1 MGESTVGPGPTRAPI
16 RKAPPLQVIW
26 VIAWRHIKESLHNRS
41 TYLMA
46 GFYLL
51 VPLGLVLFTLRPLL
65 LAAETETAL
74 QQAGGLMAFYLLMAG
89 LLPCTW
95 SVGIAAGA
103 FAAEK
108 EQGSLTP
115 LLATPASNT
124 SIFAGKVA
132 GAVFPALTL
141 SLSNIL
147 VYLVAIALL
156 FGPAAL
162 GLLPVKFSLLMLA
175 LLPAMSLLGAGLS
188 SMISARVNTE
198 QVANQYGSL
207 ILTLITVGLFFL
219 VLRVAAWGLAAFAGA
234 VALIFAVAVAIILIS
249 ARTWR
254 REEVMARRDA

>member
-1 MGESTVGPGPTRAPI
+1 MGELAAGHAPARPPI

-46 GFYLL
+46 AFYLL
-51 VPLGLVLFTLRPLL
+51 VPLGLVVFTLRPVL
-65 LAAETETAL
+65 LAAGTESAARE
-74 QQAGGLMAFYLLMAG
+74 AGGLMAFYLFMAG

-124 SIFAGKVA
+124 SIFAGKVV
-132 GAVFPALTL
+132 GAVVPALTL
-141 SLSNIL
+141 SLCNIV
-147 VYLVAIALL
+147 VYLVAIAFL

-162 GLLPVKFSLLMLA
+162 GLLPAEFSVLMLA

-207 ILTLITVGLFFL
+207 ILTFITVGLFFL
-219 VLRVAAWGLAAFAGA
+219 ILRVPAWGLAAFAGA
-234 VALIFAVAVAIILIS
+234 VALIFAVSIVLILIS

>member
-1 MGESTVGPGPTRAPI
+1 MGELTTGYAPSRAPI

-46 GFYLL
+46 AFYLL
-51 VPLGLVLFTLRPLL
+51 VPLGLVLFTLRPVLR
-65 LAAETETAL
+65 AAETEFAA
-74 QQAGGLMAFYLLMAG
+74 QRAGGLMAFYLLMAG

-124 SIFAGKVA
+124 SIFTGKVV

-141 SLSNIL
+141 SLSNII

-156 FGPAAL
+156 FGPASLA
-162 GLLPVKFSLLMLA
+162 LLPVGFSLLMLA

-188 SMISARVNTE
+188 STISARVNTE

-207 ILTLITVGLFFL
+207 ILTIITVGLFLL

-234 VALIFAVAVAIILIS
+234 VALIFTVSVVLILIS

>member
-1 MGESTVGPGPTRAPI
+1 MDELTAGRGLLRAPI

-46 GFYLL
+46 AFYLL
-51 VPLGLVLFTLRPLL
+51 LPLGLVLFTLRPVL
-65 LAAETETAL
+65 LAADTESAA
-74 QQAGGLMAFYLLMAG
+74 QAAGGLMAFYLLMAG

-95 SVGIAAGA
+95 SVGIAAVA

-124 SIFAGKVA
+124 SIFAGKVM
-132 GAVFPALTL
+132 GAVVPALTL

-147 VYLVAIALL
+147 AYLVAIVLL
-156 FGPAAL
+156 FSPASLAF
-162 GLLPVKFSLLMLA
+162 LPVGFSLLMLA
-175 LLPAMSLLGAGLS
+175 LLPATSLLGAGLS

-207 ILTLITVGLFFL
+207 ILTGITVGLFFF
-219 VLRVAAWGLAAFAGA
+219 VLRVPAWGLGAFAGA
-234 VALIFAVAVAIILIS
+234 IALIYIVSVAIIVIS

>member
-1 MGESTVGPGPTRAPI
+1 
-16 RKAPPLQVIW
+16 
-26 VIAWRHIKESLHNRS
+26 
-41 TYLMA
+41 MA
-46 GFYLL
+46 AFYLL
-51 VPLGLVLFTLRPLL
+51 VPLGLVVFTLRPVL
-65 LAAETETAL
+65 LAAGTESAARE
-74 QQAGGLMAFYLLMAG
+74 AGGLMAFYLFMAG

-124 SIFAGKVA
+124 SIFAGKVV
-132 GAVFPALTL
+132 GAVVPALTL
-141 SLSNIL
+141 SLSNIIA
-147 VYLVAIALL
+147 YLVAIAFL
-156 FGPAAL
+156 FGTAAL
-162 GLLPVKFSLLMLA
+162 GLLPAEFSVLMLA

-207 ILTLITVGLFFL
+207 ILTVITVGLFFL
-219 VLRVAAWGLAAFAGA
+219 VLRVSAWGMAALAGA
-234 VALIFAVAVAIILIS
+234 VALVFIVSVAIILIS
-249 ARTWR
+249 AHTWR

>member
-1 MGESTVGPGPTRAPI
+1 
-16 RKAPPLQVIW
+16 
-26 VIAWRHIKESLHNRS
+26 
-41 TYLMA
+41 
-46 GFYLL
+46 LL
-51 VPLGLVLFTLRPLL
+51 VPPLVLFTLRPVL
-65 LAAETETAL
+65 LAAETETAV

-132 GAVFPALTL
+132 GAVLPALTL
-141 SLSNIL
+141 SLSNIV

-156 FGPAAL
+156 FGPASL
-162 GLLPVKFSLLMLA
+162 GLLPVTFSLLVLA
-175 LLPAMSLLGAGLS
+175 LLPATSLLGAGLS

-198 QVANQYGSL
+198 QVATQYSSL
-207 ILTLITVGLFFL
+207 ILTAITLGLFFL
-219 VLRVAAWGLAAFAGA
+219 VIRVTAWGLAAFAGA
-234 VALIFAVAVAIILIS
+234 VALFLPSPSPSRS
-249 ARTWR
+249 ARAPGAVKR
-254 REEVMARRDA
+254 

>member
-1 MGESTVGPGPTRAPI
+1 MDELTAGRGLLRAPI

-46 GFYLL
+46 AFYLL
-51 VPLGLVLFTLRPLL
+51 LPLGLVLFTLRPVL
-65 LAAETETAL
+65 LAADTESAA
-74 QQAGGLMAFYLLMAG
+74 QAAGGLMAFYLLMAG

-124 SIFAGKVA
+124 SIFAGKVV
-132 GAVFPALTL
+132 GAVIPALTL
-141 SLSNIL
+141 SLSNVIA
-147 VYLVAIALL
+147 YLVVIALL

-162 GLLPVKFSLLMLA
+162 GLLPLGFTLLMLA
-175 LLPAMSLLGAGLS
+175 LLPATSLLGAGLS

-198 QVANQYGSL
+198 QTATQYGSL
-207 ILTLITVGLFFL
+207 ILTVITVGLFFL
-219 VLRVAAWGLAAFAGA
+219 VLRVPIWGLWVFTGV
-234 VALIFAVAVAIILIS
+234 VALIYAVSIVLILIS
-249 ARTWR
+249 AHTWR